1 MSVEKGPG
9 REPSV
14 LQHTSACALYRIGFA
29 RCFEVVVVV
38 PTYFGVWRPAVALSS
53 FIGSFD
59 FLSRSGL
66 WRMPMLT
73 RQGQGQSWH
82 ILTLPQL
89 MVPTGSACLLMQTEH
104 VKDRQREGERERE
117 RAGARE
123 RRADRGKA
131 EEGGSE
137 SGREGRRILEMVQA
151 FEQQR
156 GKAVEASTDFFV
168 ASVPRGPLP
177 GSSS

>member
-38 PTYFGVWRPAVALSS
+38 PTYFGIWRPAVALSS

-89 MVPTGSACLLMQTEH
+89 MVPTGPACLLMQTEH

-117 RAGARE
+117 PEQGRGERIEGRRRRAGASQ
-123 RRADRGKA
+123 G
-131 EEGGSE
+131 
-137 SGREGRRILEMVQA
+137 GREGVFSKWFKLLSS
-151 FEQQR
+151 R
-156 GKAVEASTDFFV
+156 GAK
-168 ASVPRGPLP
+168 R
-177 GSSS
+177 

>member
-117 RAGARE
+117 PEQGEASGSREGGGGRE
-123 RRADRGKA
+123 RVREGGKA
-131 EEGGSE
+131 YS
-137 SGREGRRILEMVQA
+137 RN
-151 FEQQR
+151 
-156 GKAVEASTDFFV
+156 
-168 ASVPRGPLP
+168 
-177 GSSS
+177 GSSF